1 MKTLK
6 TFSAAAVLSLAL
18 AIPTFAGDIQTP
30 TIINPPPPPPAA
42 SVLGD
47 IGSPGLAG
55 DMGNPGVTAP
65 GDIHTLGLVDIFLA
79 LFSLL

>member
-6 TFSAAAVLSLAL
+6 TFCAAAIVSLTL

-30 TIINPPPPPPAA
+30 TVTSPPPPPAA
-42 SVLGD
+42 KALGE
-47 IGSPGLAG
+47 IGTPGLTG
-55 DMGNPGVTAP
+55 DMGNPGMTAS
-65 GDIHTLGLVDIFLA
+65 GDIHTPGLVDIFLA

>member
-6 TFSAAAVLSLAL
+6 TFCAAAIVSLAL

-30 TIINPPPPPPAA
+30 TVVNPPPPPAE
-42 SVLGD
+42 SVLCD
-47 IGSPGLAG
+47 IGSPGEIQT
-55 DMGNPGVTAP
+55 PGL
-65 GDIHTLGLVDIFLA
+65 IDIFLA

>member
-6 TFSAAAVLSLAL
+6 SICAAAIVSLAL

-30 TIINPPPPPPAA
+30 TVVNPPPPATI
-42 SVLGD
+42 LGD
-47 IGSPGLAG
+47 VSTPGVAG
-55 DMGNPGVTAP
+55 DMGNPGAKSP
-65 GDIHTLGLVDIFLA
+65 GEIGTPGLVDIFLA

>member
-6 TFSAAAVLSLAL
+6 TLCAAAIVSLAL

-30 TIINPPPPPPAA
+30 TVINPPPPPAA
-42 SVLGD
+42 SIRGD
-47 IGSPGLAG
+47 IGSPGVAG
-55 DMGNPGVTAP
+55 DVSTPGVTSS
-65 GDIHTLGLVDIFLA
+65 GDIETPGLVDIFLA